1 MTDSTDTVR
10 IDIAPDVGRAV
21 PSDGQAPPMSTP
33 AIESNGAG
41 GRYTGEDDYI
51 ALKRIVTERG
61 LLDRQYGYYAFKI
74 PLTLAIL
81 GASVVI
87 LIIADALWIHLLN
100 AVFMAFAFG
109 QLGLLAHDSGHRQMF
124 KSPVKNDAVSLMVG
138 ILIGLDR
145 SWWMDKHNRHHAS
158 PNNVDTDFDVNLPI
172 IAFTEEQSLS
182 KTGIA
187 RWIVRYQAFLFF
199 PLLLVE
205 AYSIRADSGQ
215 YILRGKNVK
224 YLFLEALL
232 VFGHLPVYCYLVF
245 WHIGGMDSLY
255 FFLLHQGLLGVYLGS
270 IFATNHK
277 GMLMVDKNTKL
288 DFFRRQ
294 VLTTRN
300 VTGSVVNDF
309 VYGGLNYQIEHHL
322 FPNMPRN
329 KFKEAQGVIRDFCNS
344 RSVEFYETGVVR
356 SYREILGFLHEAS
369 APLRRRG

>member
-1 MTDSTDTVR
+1 MTDSADTVG
-10 IDIAPDVGRAV
+10 IGIAPDVGRGV
-21 PSDGQAPPMSTP
+21 PSYPQTSSTSAPSSL
-33 AIESNGAG
+33 SNGTN
-41 GRYTGEDDYI
+41 GRYQGEEDYI

-61 LLDRQYGYYAFKI
+61 LLERQYGYYAFKI
-74 PLTLAIL
+74 TLTLAIV
-81 GASVVI
+81 GASVAI
-87 LIIADALWIHLLN
+87 LIMADALWIHLLN

-109 QLGLLAHDSGHRQMF
+109 QLGLLAHDAGHRQIF
-124 KSPVKNDAVSLMVG
+124 RSGVKNDAVMLLVG

-145 SWWMDKHNRHHAS
+145 SWWMDKHNRHHSS

-187 RWIVRYQAFLFF
+187 RWIVRYQAILFF

-224 YLFLEALL
+224 YLALEALL
-232 VFGHLPVYCYLVF
+232 VFGHLPVYFYLVF
-245 WHIGGMDSLY
+245 WHIGGMDGLY

-288 DFFRRQ
+288 DFFRSQ

-344 RSVEFYETGVVR
+344 RSVEFYETGVIR
-356 SYREILGFLHEAS
+356 SYREILGYLHEVS

>member
-1 MTDSTDTVR
+1 MTDSADTVG
-10 IDIAPDVGRAV
+10 IGIAPDVGRGV
-21 PSDGQAPPMSTP
+21 PSYPQTPSTAAPSSL
-33 AIESNGAG
+33 SNVPN
-41 GRYTGEDDYI
+41 GRYQGEEDYI

-81 GASVVI
+81 GASVAI
-87 LIIADALWIHLLN
+87 LMIADALWIHLLN

-109 QLGLLAHDSGHRQMF
+109 QLGLLAHDAGHRQIF
-124 KSPVKNDAVSLMVG
+124 RSGVKNDAVMLMVG

-145 SWWMDKHNRHHAS
+145 SWWMDKHNRHHSS

-187 RWIVRYQAFLFF
+187 RWIVRYQAILFF

-205 AYSIRADSGQ
+205 AFSIRADSGQ

-224 YLFLEALL
+224 YLALEALL
-232 VFGHLPVYCYLVF
+232 VFGHLPVYFYLVF
-245 WHIGGMDSLY
+245 WHIGGMEGLY
-255 FFLLHQGLLGVYLGS
+255 FFLLHQGLFGVYLGS

-288 DFFRRQ
+288 DFFRSQ

-356 SYREILGFLHEAS
+356 SYREILGFLHEVS
-369 APLRRRG
+369 APLRRPA

>member
-1 MTDSTDTVR
+1 MTDSTNTISVGA
-10 IDIAPDVGRAV
+10 APDVGRAV
-21 PSDGQAPPMSTP
+21 PSYGQAPSRSTP
-33 AIESNGAG
+33 SIEANGAG
-41 GRYTGEDDYI
+41 ARYTGEDDYI
-51 ALKRIVTERG
+51 ELKRIVTERG
-61 LLDRQYGYYAFKI
+61 FLDRQYGYYAFKI
-74 PLTLAIL
+74 TLTLAIL
-81 GASVVI
+81 GASVAI
-87 LIIADALWIHLLN
+87 LLIADALWMHLLN

-109 QLGLLAHDSGHRQMF
+109 QLGLLAHDAGHRQIF
-124 KSPVKNDAVSLMVG
+124 RSGVKNDAVMLLVG

-182 KTGIA
+182 KRGIA

-215 YILRGKNVK
+215 YILRRQNVK
-224 YLFLEALL
+224 YFFWEAIL
-232 VFGHLPVYCYLVF
+232 VFGHLPVYLYLVF
-245 WHIGGMDSLY
+245 WHIGGMDGLY
-255 FFLLHQGLLGVYLGS
+255 FFLLNQGLLGVYLGS
-270 IFATNHK
+270 VFATNHK

-288 DFFRRQ
+288 DFFRSQ

-300 VTGSVVNDF
+300 VRGSVVNDF
-309 VYGGLNYQIEHHL
+309 VYGSLNYQIEHHL

-329 KFKEAQGVIRDFCNS
+329 KFKEAQGLIRDFCNS

-356 SYREILGFLHEAS
+356 SYREILGFLHEVS